1 MKLSLRPML
10 LMMTVISLFSC
21 YTEQKAQKQ
30 LNKAY
35 DRHLNVVA
43 KFVHKEFPCE
53 ERPAEVIHDTSYDF
67 IEIACQDY
75 KNDTIYKVDTVLLPV
90 HFKPKIIEVYK
101 NKIIKIPSEKIYV
114 TKIVKDSA
122 EMTILHT
129 KINQLQKDK
138 DELNIKLEK
147 KNEWIKWLLIVL
159 AGLLLITVSIGW
171 ATMIDKK

>member
-1 MKLSLRPML
+1 MKLLLRLML
-10 LMMTVISLFSC
+10 MITTAILLFSC
-21 YTEQKAQKQ
+21 YTEQKAQRQ

-53 ERPAEVIHDTSYDF
+53 EKPAEVIHDTSYDF
-67 IEIACQDY
+67 IEIACQDALNDTIY
-75 KNDTIYKVDTVLLPV
+75 KNDTIILPV
-90 HFKPKIIEVYK
+90 HLKPKTIEVYK

-171 ATMIDKK
+171 ASMLDRK